1 MSSSLRAPYLY
12 VAATLTTLIACDSGS
27 RPATSRPLVTA
38 QDSTLYAVGQGLANQ
53 FSLNELFTEDEC
65 ALISQGLNDGV
76 LKSET
81 FDLSRYLESMNTLI
95 EQRRGERS
103 SRRQAEGDAFV
114 ALEGNK
120 EGAVTTESGLVYF
133 EQIAGSG
140 ASPSA
145 TESVRVHYEG
155 SFRDGTVFDSS
166 YRKGEPI
173 EFSVNRVI
181 PGWTEG
187 LQMMKVGGKARLVI
201 PARLGYGEAGH
212 PPGIPPNVPLV
223 FIVELLEVIK

>member
-1 MSSSLRAPYLY
+1 M
-12 VAATLTTLIACDSGS
+12 
-27 RPATSRPLVTA
+27 
-38 QDSTLYAVGQGLANQ
+38 
-53 FSLNELFTEDEC
+53 
-65 ALISQGLNDGV
+65 
-76 LKSET
+76 
-81 FDLSRYLESMNTLI
+81 
-95 EQRRGERS
+95 
-103 SRRQAEGDAFV
+103 
-114 ALEGNK
+114 
-120 EGAVTTESGLVYF
+120 TTESGLVYF

-166 YRKGEPI
+166 YRIDSSYRKGEPTV
-173 EFSVNRVI
+173 FSVNRVI